1 MAEFFFIPSP
11 ILFPPTN
18 PRPRWGTDV
27 RATFLGGG
35 GYCGSGCCIVAAVF
49 EERALPCFRGNGGTK
64 TKTTT
69 QTKRNGTTH
78 SLHGSCLERHRERE
92 REREM
97 GVTGT
102 WSSLPS
108 VFLSFGHASAVPP
121 EKKGKVAPRTRV
133 CQHLWDF
140 PAGQG
145 GGGAALPSPWSGS
158 AATRTHA
165 RHHSFSSRRSKHK
178 VQLKRKMHAQK
189 QKKNLDF
196 GLELA
201 SIRST

>member
-78 SLHGSCLERHRERE
+78 SLHGSCLERHRGRERE
-92 REREM
+92 RERD
-97 GVTGT
+97 G
-102 WSSLPS
+102 SYRDL
-108 VFLSFGHASAVPP
+108 VFTSFRLLILRPRFRCSTR
-121 EKKGKVAPRTRV
+121 KKGKGGTSHSSLSTPLGLPRGTGRRRSGVAFSLVRFRS
-133 CQHLWDF
+133 H
-140 PAGQG
+140 AH
-145 GGGAALPSPWSGS
+145 
-158 AATRTHA
+158 TRTTPLV
-165 RHHSFSSRRSKHK
+165 FVPPLQTRSP
-178 VQLKRKMHAQK
+178 
-189 QKKNLDF
+189 
-196 GLELA
+196 
-201 SIRST
+201 T